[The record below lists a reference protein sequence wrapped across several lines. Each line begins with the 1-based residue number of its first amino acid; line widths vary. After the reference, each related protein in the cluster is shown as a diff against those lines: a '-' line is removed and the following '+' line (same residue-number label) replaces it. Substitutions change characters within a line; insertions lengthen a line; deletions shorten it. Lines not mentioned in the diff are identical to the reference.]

1 MPKCPTPGARY
12 QEKLQNKATPSIHDD
27 RKETDQE
34 NHPCEPKYH
43 LHTNHH
49 TRNKQI
55 PPARICAARRLPRDV
70 SARSPDRSARCFLD
84 TADAS
89 PPNRS
94 VSAPWQ
100 VSAAFVQLEP
110 HRSAGRSA
118 RSARTAPDRRA
129 AAVPFSVATQPLAT
143 RLGNSGR
150 LMLACSLCPGPLGPA
165 TVTDDRHRQARTLVR
180 WTKWRCSCYVAR
192 CPPLSSSRHSPQ
204 NLVCLAELSRSHLS
218 DPFLP
223 ALGVPVRI

>member
-1 MPKCPTPGARY
+1 MPKCPTLGARY
-12 QEKLQNKATPSIHDD
+12 QEKLQNKPTPSVHDD

-34 NHPCEPKYH
+34 NHLCEPKYH
-43 LHTNHH
+43 SHTNHH
-49 TRNKQI
+49 TRNKRI
-55 PPARICAARRLPRDV
+55 PPERKWAARRIPRDV

-118 RSARTAPDRRA
+118 RSARTAPDRCAA
-129 AAVPFSVATQPLAT
+129 AAVFCGHSASSHSARKLGEAHACLFAMSWTARPCDRDRRQTGTDARPLDQVVVQLLCCSVSPFVVLPTLPSEPCL
-143 RLGNSGR
+143 LG
-150 LMLACSLCPGPLGPA
+150 
-165 TVTDDRHRQARTLVR
+165 RTLSV
-180 WTKWRCSCYVAR
+180 T
-192 CPPLSSSRHSPQ
+192 P
-204 NLVCLAELSRSHLS
+204 E
-218 DPFLP
+218 
-223 ALGVPVRI
+223 

>member
-1 MPKCPTPGARY
+1 M
-12 QEKLQNKATPSIHDD
+12 
-27 RKETDQE
+27 
-34 NHPCEPKYH
+34 
-43 LHTNHH
+43 
-49 TRNKQI
+49 
-55 PPARICAARRLPRDV
+55 

-84 TADAS
+84 TPDAC

-118 RSARTAPDRRA
+118 RSARTAPDRHA

-143 RLGNSGR
+143 RLGNSGW

-165 TVTDDRHRQARTLVR
+165 TVTDDRHRQARTRVR
-180 WTKWRCSCYVAR
+180 WTARSRSCCVVFGGF
-192 CPPLSSSRHSPQ
+192 PPLSLLHPAEPRLLDFHASATSRVIRLFRHWGYQSGSERVSP
-204 NLVCLAELSRSHLS
+204 LHLSRFVVL
-218 DPFLP
+218 
-223 ALGVPVRI
+223 PVRQSPVPTA